1 MSETNQPA
9 KSDESNKKKLMLRVV
24 GGLAGFAAIY
34 FIYCTVFYVSTD
46 NAQVQANT
54 VILASRVS
62 GYIDKVN
69 VEEGQKVKA
78 GDILAH
84 IDAKDYQSRTNQSEN
99 ELGATSARV
108 HDAELNYQRIE
119 SLYKSGA
126 VSLQQRDSALAN
138 FQELSRRTKAL
149 QASLDVTKNSLGDTS
164 IRAPSDGVIAKKSA
178 EIGMLASPGMP
189 LFGFVSSETRWIT
202 ANFKETDLNRLK
214 VGQHVSIDVDAISGR
229 SFEGEIESFNPSTGA
244 IFSLLPPDNATGNFT
259 KVVQRVPTRI
269 KFKNL
274 KSEDIDLLR
283 AGLSAVVDVRVK

>member
-1 MSETNQPA
+1 MSEAVTAIPA
-9 KSDESNKKKLMLRVV
+9 QVAAAPKADDAKKKLILRGV
-24 GGLAGFAAIY
+24 GAVAIVGALY
-34 FIYCTVFYVSTD
+34 FVYTSIFYVGTD

-62 GYIDKVN
+62 GFIDKVN

-78 GDILAH
+78 GEVLAH
-84 IDAKDYQSRTNQSEN
+84 IDAKDYQS
-99 ELGATSARV
+99 
-108 HDAELNYQRIE
+108 RIE

-138 FQELSRRTKAL
+138 YQELSRRTKAL
-149 QASLDVTKNSLGDTS
+149 QASLDVTKNSLDDTS

-178 EIGMLASPGMP
+178 EIGMLASVGMP
-189 LFGFVSSETRWIT
+189 LFGFVSNDTRWVT

-229 SFEGEIESFNPSTGA
+229 TFEGEIESFNPSTGA
-244 IFSLLPPDNATGNFT
+244 VFSLLPPDNATGNFT

-269 KFKNL
+269 KFNNL
-274 KSEDIDLLR
+274 KAEDMDVLK